1 MDVLEAIR
9 IRRSVREYS
18 PRAIPP
24 EVVEQMRAALRSA
37 PSACNYQPWHF
48 VFVTDAELRR
58 RVASACNKQHWM
70 ADAPVTVV
78 ACGVT
83 ERAYPRMAGR
93 YSSLEIDV
101 AIALDHLS
109 LAAAAAGLGTCW
121 IGAFDEAQV
130 KKLVGI
136 PEKVRVVALMPL
148 GYPAEAALMHPL
160 VDAERRP
167 AAEIFSVDQYGG

>member
-9 IRRSVREYS
+9 TRRSVRAYAA
-18 PRAIPP
+18 RAIPP
-24 EVVEQMRAALRSA
+24 EVFEQMRAALRSA

-58 RVASACNKQHWM
+58 QVATACNDQLWI
-70 ADAPVTVV
+70 AEAPVTVV
-78 ACGVT
+78 ACGLA

-101 AIALDHLS
+101 AIALDHLT

-130 KKLVGI
+130 KRLLGI

-148 GYPAEAALMHPL
+148 GYPAEAALMQPRA
-160 VDAERRP
+160 DSERRP
-167 AAEIFSVDQYGG
+167 EAEIFSVDRYGG